1 MCHILAL
8 LKAGPESFFK
18 GFWQIS
24 ARFGWL
30 ILGGGVKKKWM
41 VWPGEKYP
49 PQVHEVNQWLK
60 RCSVPLSGRGI
71 PSGSPCRSLWM
82 DQGFWYDREKQ
93 SKRQINEMQ
102 LLGTMTSGRQLIN
115 QRIQSKFHLINVT
128 FPSDVQVSPPPQA
141 RDFLPFGGFTPQGF
155 DFAKHWSPLITP
167 PPSQVKKI
175 FSCILGTKLDAIE
188 DFRLMID
195 QLVQATVEVS

>member
-1 MCHILAL
+1 
-8 LKAGPESFFK
+8 
-18 GFWQIS
+18 
-24 ARFGWL
+24 
-30 ILGGGVKKKWM
+30 
-41 VWPGEKYP
+41 
-49 PQVHEVNQWLK
+49 
-60 RCSVPLSGRGI
+60 
-71 PSGSPCRSLWM
+71 M